1 MKELFAP
8 ATYSVGDNESIVDSI
23 YRQQENFPDRILLE
37 RPVLGSWHGVTAA
50 EFTDE
55 VVSVAYGLIG
65 NGVKAGDRIALL
77 SQTRYEWL
85 LFAYAIWSIGAVIV
99 PIYPSSSA
107 EQIGGIIE
115 DSGASMIIFEN
126 QVNLQT
132 FKGITP
138 PDSIKKIFVI
148 EDAAAD
154 KLIATGL
161 EDEENLKK
169 EFQKRRKNS
178 RSSDLACIVF
188 TSGTT
193 GSPKGVEIMHRNML
207 AEIRSLHATEIAP
220 GTIEPNKRILTFL
233 PLAHV
238 FALLVSVMCVHY
250 GATQAMWSDFKTVVE
265 QFQRFKPH
273 LFIGVP
279 RVYEK
284 VYKGVRRKAHKAG
297 PVGALV
303 FKAASRVAIRY
314 SKALDRLWMPPHL
327 SALHKVF
334 DKLLYRNIREALGG
348 CFVRGVSGGGAMSPD
363 LVHFMRGAGV
373 YVYEGYGL
381 TETSA
386 AVIVN
391 NPGAWRVGSIGRP
404 MDGVGV
410 AIADDG
416 EIMLK
421 GEMLFNGYWKNR
433 SATKKVFK
441 KGWFLT
447 GDLGYIDREGFVFI
461 TGRKK
466 DIIVTAGGK
475 NVLPAPLEKD
485 LEESP
490 LISQAV
496 VVGDRRKFISCLIS
510 LDQDGVAE
518 WAEKHGKNPKMS
530 IREARRDPDLIEA
543 IEKQLRHTNAM
554 VSRAEGIKK
563 YHILDRELSE
573 DLGEVTA
580 TMKVRRHTV
589 EQNFAHVID
598 RLYSDNRRTTSL

>member
-8 ATYSVGDNESIVDSI
+8 ATYSVGDSESIVDSI
-23 YRQQENFPDRILLE
+23 YRQRESFPDRVLFE
-37 RPVLGSWHGVTAA
+37 RPVMGAWHGVAAA
-50 EFTDE
+50 EFADE
-55 VVSVAYGLIG
+55 VESVALGLIATG
-65 NGVKAGDRIALL
+65 IKAGERIALL

-85 LFAYAIWSIGAVIV
+85 LFAYAIWSIGAVVV

-107 EQIGGIIE
+107 EQIGGILE
-115 DSGASMIIFEN
+115 DSGASLIIFEN
-126 QVNLQT
+126 ETNLQT
-132 FKGITP
+132 YKGITP
-138 PDSIKKIFVI
+138 PASVKRVFVI
-148 EDAAAD
+148 EDAAED
-154 KLIATGL
+154 KLIAEGL
-161 EDEENLKK
+161 GDEAACEK
-169 EFQKRRKNS
+169 EFDKRRKNS

-207 AEIRSLHATEIAP
+207 SEIRSLHATEIAP
-220 GTIEPNKRILTFL
+220 GTIEPDKRILTFL

-238 FALLVSVMCVHY
+238 FAMLVSVMCVHY
-250 GATQAMWSDFKTVVE
+250 GATQAFWSNFKTVVE
-265 QFQRFKPH
+265 QFERFKPH
-273 LFIGVP
+273 LFVGVP

-284 VYKGVRRKAHKAG
+284 VYEGVRRKARLAG
-297 PVGALV
+297 PLGEIV
-303 FKAASRVAIRY
+303 FRLASTVAIRY

-327 SALHKVF
+327 SFWHKVF
-334 DKLLYRNIREALGG
+334 DRLLYENIRDALGG
-348 CFVRGVSGGGAMSPD
+348 HFVRGVSGGGAMAVD
-363 LVHFMRGAGV
+363 LVHFLRGAGV

-391 NPGAWRVGSIGRP
+391 NPGAWRIGSIGRP
-404 MDGVGV
+404 MDGVAV

-433 SATKKVFK
+433 SATKKVFS

-466 DIIVTAGGK
+466 DILVTAGGK
-475 NVLPAPLEKD
+475 NVLPGSLESD
-485 LEESP
+485 LAQSP
-490 LISQAV
+490 LIAQAV
-496 VVGDRRKFISCLIS
+496 VIGDRRKFISCLIS
-510 LDQDGVAE
+510 LDREGVSE
-518 WAEKHGKNPKMS
+518 WAEKAGKDPNLS
-530 IREARRDPDLIEA
+530 LRDARRDPDLIEA
-543 IEKQLRHTNAM
+543 IEKQIRHTNAM

-563 YHILDRELSE
+563 YQILDRELSE
-573 DLGEVTA
+573 DLGELTA

-589 EQNFAHVID
+589 EQNFADVID
-598 RLYSDNRRTTSL
+598 KLYSDNRRSKSL

>member
-1 MKELFAP
+1 MTLERVVAP

-37 RPVLGSWHGVTAA
+37 RPVLGSWHGVTVA

-154 KLIATGL
+154 KLIASGL

-220 GTIEPNKRILTFL
+220 GTIEP
-233 PLAHV
+233 
-238 FALLVSVMCVHY
+238 
-250 GATQAMWSDFKTVVE
+250 
-265 QFQRFKPH
+265 
-273 LFIGVP
+273 
-279 RVYEK
+279 
-284 VYKGVRRKAHKAG
+284 
-297 PVGALV
+297 
-303 FKAASRVAIRY
+303 
-314 SKALDRLWMPPHL
+314 
-327 SALHKVF
+327 
-334 DKLLYRNIREALGG
+334 
-348 CFVRGVSGGGAMSPD
+348 
-363 LVHFMRGAGV
+363 
-373 YVYEGYGL
+373 
-381 TETSA
+381 
-386 AVIVN
+386 
-391 NPGAWRVGSIGRP
+391 
-404 MDGVGV
+404 
-410 AIADDG
+410 
-416 EIMLK
+416 
-421 GEMLFNGYWKNR
+421 
-433 SATKKVFK
+433 
-441 KGWFLT
+441 
-447 GDLGYIDREGFVFI
+447 
-461 TGRKK
+461 
-466 DIIVTAGGK
+466 
-475 NVLPAPLEKD
+475 
-485 LEESP
+485 
-490 LISQAV
+490 
-496 VVGDRRKFISCLIS
+496 
-510 LDQDGVAE
+510 
-518 WAEKHGKNPKMS
+518 
-530 IREARRDPDLIEA
+530 
-543 IEKQLRHTNAM
+543 TNA
-554 VSRAEGIKK
+554 SSQRAQQ
-563 YHILDRELSE
+563 
-573 DLGEVTA
+573 VTQ
-580 TMKVRRHTV
+580 V
-589 EQNFAHVID
+589 
-598 RLYSDNRRTTSL
+598 LTSQKRPAE